1 MSSLWTPDGEH
12 NVQPESSN
20 DEPPVSSGEF
30 DHLSPEDREKA
41 EAMVKEMAAAQERI
55 AKTPASVVV
64 STHLMGLYELAAIH
78 LSQQPPNLKEASLAI
93 DALGAVMD
101 KLTNQLGENEET
113 LRDALHQIRMA
124 YVNLEQRAKDN
135 SDPSEEDVNSE
146 SE

>member
-55 AKTPASVVV
+55 AKTPASVVI

-78 LSQQPPNLKEASLAI
+78 LSQQPPYFPNRYQPRVYFHFL
-93 DALGAVMD
+93 DNYCC
-101 KLTNQLGENEET
+101 NQ
-113 LRDALHQIRMA
+113 
-124 YVNLEQRAKDN
+124 
-135 SDPSEEDVNSE
+135 
-146 SE
+146 

>member
-12 NVQPESSN
+12 DVQPESSN
-20 DEPPVSSGEF
+20 DETPLSSGEF

-55 AKTPASVVV
+55 AKPQASVVV